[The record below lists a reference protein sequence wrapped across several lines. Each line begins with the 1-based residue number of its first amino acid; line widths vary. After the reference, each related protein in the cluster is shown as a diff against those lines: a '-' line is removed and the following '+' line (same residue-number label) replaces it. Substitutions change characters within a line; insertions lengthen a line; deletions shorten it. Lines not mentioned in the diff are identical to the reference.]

1 VSTLLAASLLL
12 VFLAVAC
19 GKAEAPSPTATATAQ
34 LAPSPSPAVTP
45 AGPSPTPAGTA
56 VPNVCKTNPSPV
68 DPADPNIIVRS
79 PEQGTVVT
87 SPLRITGLA
96 RVFEAQFN
104 VTLYGE
110 LGGVIAE
117 TAGMAEEGQVL
128 SPFEVELTFAVGREQ
143 PACLW
148 VYDLSAKDGSRI
160 DVVQVPIALAPPAQ
174 PAPSVIS
181 TPAPTPTPSREAAL
195 PPRQATSR

>member
-1 VSTLLAASLLL
+1 LRLSALLSASLVL
-12 VFLAVAC
+12 VLAVVAC
-19 GKAEAPSPTATATAQ
+19 GKAEAPSPEATPTAQ
-34 LAPSPSPAVTP
+34 LAPLPSPTQTP

-68 DPADPNIIVRS
+68 NPADPNIIVRS
-79 PEQGTVVT
+79 PEQGAVVR
-87 SPLRITGLA
+87 SPLLITGLA

-117 TAGMAEEGQVL
+117 TTGMAEQGQVL
-128 SPFEVELTFAVGREQ
+128 SPFEVELTFAVAREQ

-148 VYDLSAKDGSRI
+148 VYDLSAKDGSRM
-160 DVVQVPIALAPPAQ
+160 DVVQVPIALAPPLQ
-174 PAPSVIS
+174 
-181 TPAPTPTPSREAAL
+181 PTPSV
-195 PPRQATSR
+195 TSTSAPTSSPSQ

>member
-1 VSTLLAASLLL
+1 LRLGILL
-12 VFLAVAC
+12 VASFVLAFAAVAC
-19 GKAEAPSPTATATAQ
+19 GKAEAPSTEATPTAALTVQPSVTA
-34 LAPSPSPAVTP
+34 TP

-56 VPNVCKTNPSPV
+56 VPNVCKPNPSPV
-68 DPADPNIIVRS
+68 NPADPNIIVRS
-79 PEQGTVVT
+79 PEPGQVVR
-87 SPLRITGLA
+87 SPLRITGQA

-117 TAGMAEEGQVL
+117 TTGMAEEGQVL
-128 SPFEVELTFAVGREQ
+128 SPFQVELTFAVGREQ

-160 DVVQVPIALAPPAQ
+160 DVVQVPIALAPP
-174 PAPSVIS
+174 
-181 TPAPTPTPSREAAL
+181 
-195 PPRQATSR
+195 

>member
-1 VSTLLAASLLL
+1 VRLGTVLAASLLVLL
-12 VFLAVAC
+12 VAVAC
-19 GKAEAPSPTATATAQ
+19 GKAEAPASTATPTAQ
-34 LAPSPSPAVTP
+34 LTPSPSPTQTVGLPTEQ
-45 AGPSPTPAGTA
+45 AGATEASPTPAGTA
-56 VPNVCKTNPSPV
+56 VPDVCKTNPSPV

-79 PEQGTVVT
+79 PEPGTVVK
-87 SPLRITGLA
+87 SPLVITGLA

-117 TAGMAEEGQVL
+117 TTGMAEEGQVL
-128 SPFEVELTFAVGREQ
+128 SPFQVELTFAVSREQ

-174 PAPSVIS
+174 PTPSVTS
-181 TPAPTPTPSREAAL
+181 TPSPTSTPSE
-195 PPRQATSR
+195 

>member
-1 VSTLLAASLLL
+1 MKTGALLAASLLL
-12 VFLAVAC
+12 AFAMVAC
-19 GKAEAPSPTATATAQ
+19 GKAEAPSHTVTPTAQ
-34 LAPSPSPAVTP
+34 LTPQPSPTMTP
-45 AGPSPTPAGTA
+45 AGPSPTPAPTA
-56 VPNVCKTNPSPV
+56 VPNVCKANPSPV
-68 DPADPNIIVRS
+68 NPADPNIIVQS
-79 PEQGTVVT
+79 PVQGTVVR
-87 SPLRITGLA
+87 SPFLITGLA

-128 SPFEVELTFAVGREQ
+128 SPFAVDLTFAVGREQ

-160 DVVQVPIALAPPAQ
+160 DVVQVPIALAPESQ
-174 PAPSVIS
+174 PAPSVTS
-181 TPAPTPTPSREAAL
+181 TPAPTSTPSE
-195 PPRQATSR
+195 

>member
-1 VSTLLAASLLL
+1 LRPGALLAVSLLL
-12 VFLAVAC
+12 VFAAVAC
-19 GKAEAPSPTATATAQ
+19 GKAEAPSPTATPTAQ
-34 LAPSPSPAVTP
+34 LTPLPSPTQTP
-45 AGPSPTPAGTA
+45 GTAGPSPTPAPTA
-56 VPNVCKTNPSPV
+56 VPNVCKANPSPV
-68 DPADPNIIVRS
+68 NPADPNIIVRS
-79 PEQGTVVT
+79 PEPGTVVR

-117 TAGMAEEGQVL
+117 TTGMAEQGQEL

-148 VYDLSAKDGSRI
+148 VYDLSAEDGSRR
-160 DVVQVPIALAPPAQ
+160 DVVQVPIALAPPLQ
-174 PAPSVIS
+174 
-181 TPAPTPTPSREAAL
+181 PTPSV
-195 PPRQATSR
+195 TSTVAPTSTPSE

>member
-1 VSTLLAASLLL
+1 V
-12 VFLAVAC
+12 
-19 GKAEAPSPTATATAQ
+19 
-34 LAPSPSPAVTP
+34 
-45 AGPSPTPAGTA
+45 
-56 VPNVCKTNPSPV
+56 
-68 DPADPNIIVRS
+68 VR
-79 PEQGTVVT
+79 

-117 TAGMAEEGQVL
+117 TMGMAEQGQVL
-128 SPFEVELTFAVGREQ
+128 SPFEVELTFAVSRGQ

-160 DVVQVPIALAPPAQ
+160 DVVQVPIALAPPLQ
-174 PAPSVIS
+174 PTPSVTT
-181 TPAPTPTPSREAAL
+181 TPAPTSTPS
-195 PPRQATSR
+195 Q

>member
-1 VSTLLAASLLL
+1 LKLGVILAASVLLA
-12 VFLAVAC
+12 FAAVAC
-19 GKAEAPSPTATATAQ
+19 GKAEAPSPTATPAPQVTA
-34 LAPSPSPAVTP
+34 LPSPTVTP
-45 AGPSPTPAGTA
+45 AGPSPTPVGTA
-56 VPNVCKTNPSPV
+56 VPDVCKTNPSPV
-68 DPADPNIIVRS
+68 NPADPNIIVQS
-79 PEQGTVVT
+79 PEPGTVVT

-117 TAGMAEEGQVL
+117 TMGMSEEGQVL

-160 DVVQVPIALAPPAQ
+160 DVVQVPIALAPPPQ
-174 PAPSVIS
+174 PTPSVTS
-181 TPAPTPTPSREAAL
+181 MPAPTPTPSREAAL
-195 PPRQATSR
+195 PPP